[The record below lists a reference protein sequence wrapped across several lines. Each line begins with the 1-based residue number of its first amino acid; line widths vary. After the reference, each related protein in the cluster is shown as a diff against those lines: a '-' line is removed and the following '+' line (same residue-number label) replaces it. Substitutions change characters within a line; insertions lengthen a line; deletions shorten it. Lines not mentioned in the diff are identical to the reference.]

1 MTRLQLAFLIAA
13 VVAIVVIFAAE
24 VLRGRALPNKL
35 SPPVAFFIR
44 ISLGIVFL
52 ILAVIGAVLPILQGW
67 LFLLLAWLM
76 FFPQS
81 RLAVKACDKIE
92 RKMPRLVQWLRDR
105 GIGVARDRMAR

>member
-1 MTRLQLAFLIAA
+1 MTRLQFAFAIAA
-13 VVAIVVIFAAE
+13 VVAIVVIFTAEILHNRAA
-24 VLRGRALPNKL
+24 PNKL
-35 SPPVAFFIR
+35 TAPVLLFIR

-81 RLAVKACDKIE
+81 KLAVKACD
-92 RKMPRLVQWLRDR
+92 RLANRMPRLIGWLRDR
-105 GIGVARDRMAR
+105 GIGVARDTMVK